1 MFINLLNIAVHEKT
15 IYLEITE
22 KFSTYCCVY
31 GIRLGIRV
39 NLSFLTKCSNIY
51 NQTYQSWLFSFL
63 FFVPVCLFF
72 PNKSPIWYSLFQGTV
87 KYNIPD
93 ETDEPSFNLYHNIKQ
108 DQNSFSC
115 KHTMKVCGRYVK

>member
-15 IYLEITE
+15 FYLEITE
-22 KFSTYCCVY
+22 KFSTCCCVY

-63 FFVPVCLFF
+63 FFVPACLFF